1 LGGDY
6 RSGLSRP
13 DLSSPRRLQ
22 RSSKGVKPNM
32 LIALM
37 TVLQSLTARLSL
49 RDEDGQALVEYGLLV
64 ALIAV
69 VCVVVIGLLGNQI
82 STAFQN
88 IVNAL

>member
-1 LGGDY
+1 
-6 RSGLSRP
+6 
-13 DLSSPRRLQ
+13 
-22 RSSKGVKPNM
+22 M